1 LPLHVR
7 RDSLIREAEGTD
19 LPGPVYID
27 LDALAGS
34 WVDVL
39 GFDETIQAEDR
50 VDEARCGENSD

>member
-1 LPLHVR
+1 
-7 RDSLIREAEGTD
+7 
-19 LPGPVYID
+19 VYID

-39 GFDETIQAEDR
+39 GFDETIQADDR